1 MIRYFTPADE
11 DAVIR
16 IWLDASRQAHDFV
29 EPGFWEKQED
39 EMRRKYLPASEVWVY
54 DDDLTGEVVG
64 FAALQGNFVEAL
76 FVDPQRQGEGVGFQ
90 LIEKIKST
98 HRQVELHVFKE
109 NAPSVAFYHRQG
121 FTAIGEG
128 VDPRTG
134 HPEWHMRYS
143 LV

>member
-16 IWLDASRQAHDFV
+16 IWLDASHLAHDFV

-39 EMRRKYLPASEVWVY
+39 ERRRQYLPASEVWVY

-64 FAALQGNFVEAL
+64 FAALRENFVAAL
-76 FVDPQRQGEGVGFQ
+76 FVAPQRQGESIGFQ
-90 LIEKIKST
+90 LIEKIKSK
-98 HRQVELHVFKE
+98 HREVELNVFKE
-109 NAPSVAFYHRQG
+109 NEASVAFYRRQG
-121 FTAIGEG
+121 FTEIGEG
-128 VDPRTG
+128 IDPLTG
-134 HPEWHMRYS
+134 PPEWRMRFR